1 MVVEQTTVSVSV
13 TRLPIRLIKVAH
25 PHGHQLVV
33 GGRLVSET
41 VDGKTVAHPELPEYT
56 REMFP
61 GDFDAWCDFRLEDV
75 QVLVR
80 RLCETEDPKKP
91 EWRLTK
97 LGVPRASVFL
107 FTARDPQ
114 TVRDWIRSQK

>member
-1 MVVEQTTVSVSV
+1 MVVTQTTVSVSV
-13 TRLPIRLIKVAH
+13 MKLPIRLVKVVH
-25 PHGHQLVV
+25 PKGHQIVV

-41 VDGKTVAHPELPEYT
+41 VDGVTTPRPDLPEYT

-61 GDFDAWCDFRLEDV
+61 GDFDAWSDFRLEDV

-80 RLCETEDPKKP
+80 RLCETADPKKP

-97 LGVPRASVFL
+97 LGVPRAHIIL
-107 FTARDPQ
+107 FTPRDRQ
-114 TVRDWIRSQK
+114 AVTDWIRGNA